1 MRGDQR
7 LTGGRDVPGF
17 GYAHGCPRKIHDGI
31 GIASS
36 YQVGN
41 PGAIKARRDPADRPT
56 TGRDRCLLGRRG
68 DFRHSAAAG
77 GRGQPRPN
85 HWTAEDF
92 RGHHCKHLE
101 ESRRL
106 RPASTEQAMTRPPK
120 RSMFAGDGVAAP
132 LQHATFRRI
141 WLASLLSNLGLLIQA
156 VGAAWAMTQ
165 MTSSADKVALVQTA
179 LMLPVMLISM
189 PAGAIADMYDRRIV
203 ALISLAIAL
212 SGATAL
218 TVLAWLGLVTP
229 ETLLALCFVVGSGM
243 ALFGPAWQ
251 SSVTEQVPPETL
263 PSAVALNGISYNI
276 ARSFGPAI
284 GGIVVAAAGA
294 VAAFAANAVLYLP
307 LLIVLFL
314 WRRTSQPSRLPRE
327 RLNRAIVSGVR
338 YIANSPAIKIVLTR
352 TLVTGLIGGS
362 VSALMPLVARDLLH
376 GGAQT
381 YGIMLGAFG
390 MGAVIGALNITE
402 VRKRMSGEAAIR
414 ACALSMGG
422 AIAAVALSREPVLT
436 AAALVI
442 AGAVWMLA
450 VALFNIGVQLSA
462 PRWVAGRSL
471 AAFQASI
478 AGGIAIGSWGWGRL
492 TDAVGVEAALLV
504 SAALMLASPLL
515 GLWLQMPRI
524 GARNEDAEVLADP
537 EVQLSLTAR
546 SGPLVVEIEY
556 RVAQDNA
563 RAFHNVMQ
571 EVQLSRQRNGAYG
584 WSIARDIADPELWTE
599 RYHCPT
605 WLDYLRQRN
614 RSTQSERALH
624 QRAIG
629 FHLGPDPVRVRRM
642 LERPFGSV
650 RWKED
655 TPDRAVSEVLP
666 VTSSAA
672 GGST

>member
-1 MRGDQR
+1 M
-7 LTGGRDVPGF
+7 
-17 GYAHGCPRKIHDGI
+17 
-31 GIASS
+31 
-36 YQVGN
+36 
-41 PGAIKARRDPADRPT
+41 
-56 TGRDRCLLGRRG
+56 
-68 DFRHSAAAG
+68 
-77 GRGQPRPN
+77 
-85 HWTAEDF
+85 
-92 RGHHCKHLE
+92 
-101 ESRRL
+101 
-106 RPASTEQAMTRPPK
+106 TEQPQ
-120 RSMFAGDGVAAP
+120 RSIFAGDGVAAP
-132 LQHATFRRI
+132 LRHVTFRRI

-203 ALISLAIAL
+203 SIVSLSIAL

-229 ETLLALCFVVGSGM
+229 TTLLAFCFVVGSGM

-251 SSVTEQVPPETL
+251 SSVSEQVPTETL

-284 GGIVVAAAGA
+284 GGIVVATAGA
-294 VAAFAANAVLYLP
+294 VAAFAANAALYLP
-307 LLIVLFL
+307 LLVVLFL
-314 WRRTSQPSRLPRE
+314 WRRESAPSRLPRE

-338 YIANSPAIKIVLTR
+338 YIANSPPIKIVLAR
-352 TLVTGLIGGS
+352 TMITGLIGGS
-362 VSALMPLVARDLLH
+362 VSALMPLVTRDLLH

-390 MGAVIGALNITE
+390 MGAVVGALNIGE
-402 VRKRMSGEAAIR
+402 VRKRLSGEAAIR

-422 AIAAVALSREPVLT
+422 SIAAVALSHERVLT
-436 AAALVI
+436 AAALVV
-442 AGAVWMLA
+442 AGAAWMLA

-471 AAFQASI
+471 AAFQAAIS
-478 AGGIAIGSWGWGRL
+478 GGIAIGSWGWGRL
-492 TDAVGVEAALLV
+492 TDAAGVEAALLV
-504 SAALMLASPLL
+504 SATLMLLSPLL
-515 GLWLQMPRI
+515 GHWLHMPRV

-624 QRAIG
+624 QSAID

-650 RWKED
+650 RWKEE
-655 TPDRAVSEVLP
+655 TPDRAAREVLP
-666 VTSSAA
+666 VASAA
-672 GGST
+672 AGSST

>member
-1 MRGDQR
+1 LPDRNFKFAALD
-7 LTGGRDVPGF
+7 RDGPERASLDF
-17 GYAHGCPRKIHDGI
+17 KGI
-31 GIASS
+31 
-36 YQVGN
+36 
-41 PGAIKARRDPADRPT
+41 KPAAT
-56 TGRDRCLLGRRG
+56 
-68 DFRHSAAAG
+68 
-77 GRGQPRPN
+77 
-85 HWTAEDF
+85 EDVM
-92 RGHHCKHLE
+92 
-101 ESRRL
+101 
-106 RPASTEQAMTRPPK
+106 TEQPK
-120 RSMFAGDGVAAP
+120 PSMFAADGVAAP
-132 LQHATFRRI
+132 LRHTTFRRI

-203 ALISLAIAL
+203 SMVSLSVAL

-229 ETLLALCFVVGSGM
+229 TTLLVFCFIVGSGM

-251 SSVTEQVPPETL
+251 SSVSEQVPTETL

-284 GGIVVAAAGA
+284 GGIVVATAGA
-294 VAAFAANAVLYLP
+294 VAAFAANAVLYIP
-307 LLIVLFL
+307 LLVVLFL
-314 WRRTSQPSRLPRE
+314 WRRENKPSRLPRE

-338 YIANSPAIKIVLTR
+338 YIANSPPIKIVLAR
-352 TLVTGLIGGS
+352 TLITGLIGGS
-362 VSALMPLVARDLLH
+362 VSALMPLVTRDLLH

-402 VRKRMSGEAAIR
+402 VRKRLGGEAAIR
-414 ACALSMGG
+414 ACAISMGG
-422 AIAAVALSREPVLT
+422 SIAAVALSHQRVLT
-436 AAALVI
+436 AAALVV
-442 AGAVWMLA
+442 AGAAWMLA

-478 AGGIAIGSWGWGRL
+478 SGGIAIGSWGWGRL
-492 TDAVGVEAALLV
+492 TDAAGVEAALLV
-504 SAALMLASPLL
+504 SAILMLLSPLL
-515 GLWLQMPRI
+515 GFWLKMPRV

-537 EVQLSLTAR
+537 EVQLSLTGR

-556 RVAQDNA
+556 RVAQENA
-563 RAFHNVMQ
+563 RGFHNVMQ

-624 QRAIG
+624 QRAID

-655 TPDRAVSEVLP
+655 TPDRAAREVLP
-666 VTSSAA
+666 VASAA
-672 GGST
+672 AGSST

>member
-1 MRGDQR
+1 M
-7 LTGGRDVPGF
+7 
-17 GYAHGCPRKIHDGI
+17 
-31 GIASS
+31 
-36 YQVGN
+36 
-41 PGAIKARRDPADRPT
+41 
-56 TGRDRCLLGRRG
+56 
-68 DFRHSAAAG
+68 
-77 GRGQPRPN
+77 
-85 HWTAEDF
+85 TAP
-92 RGHHCKHLE
+92 
-101 ESRRL
+101 SR
-106 RPASTEQAMTRPPK
+106 
-120 RSMFAGDGVAAP
+120 RSMFAAEGVAAP
-132 LQHATFRRI
+132 LRHSIFRRI

-165 MTSSADKVALVQTA
+165 MASSADKVALVQTA

-203 ALISLAIAL
+203 SLVSLSIAL
-212 SGATAL
+212 SGASAL

-229 ETLLALCFVVGSGM
+229 QLLLAFCFIVGSGM

-251 SSVTEQVPPETL
+251 ASVTEQVPAETL

-284 GGIVVAAAGA
+284 GGIVVATAGA
-294 VAAFAANAVLYLP
+294 VAAFAANAILYIP
-307 LLIVLFL
+307 LLVVLFL
-314 WRRTSQPSRLPRE
+314 WRRTSEPSRLPRE
-327 RLNRAIVSGVR
+327 RLNRAMVSGVR
-338 YIANSPAIKIVLTR
+338 YIANSPSIKIVLAR
-352 TLVTGLIGGS
+352 TLVTGVIGGS

-390 MGAVIGALNITE
+390 MGAVLGALNIGE
-402 VRKRMSGEAAIR
+402 VRKRLGGEAAIR
-414 ACALSMGG
+414 ACAISMGG
-422 AIAAVALSREPVLT
+422 AIAAVGLSHEPVLT

-442 AGAVWMLA
+442 AGAAWMLA

-492 TDAVGVEAALLV
+492 TDAVGVEIALLV
-504 SAALMLASPLL
+504 SGALMLASPLL
-515 GLWLQMPRI
+515 GLWLRMPRV

-556 RVAQDNA
+556 RVAQENA

-584 WSIARDIADPELWTE
+584 WSVARDIADPELWTE

-624 QRAIG
+624 QRAMD
-629 FHLGPDPVRVRRM
+629 FHLGPDPVRIRRM

-655 TPDRAVSEVLP
+655 TPDRAASEVLP
-666 VTSSAA
+666 IASAAA

>member
-1 MRGDQR
+1 M
-7 LTGGRDVPGF
+7 
-17 GYAHGCPRKIHDGI
+17 
-31 GIASS
+31 
-36 YQVGN
+36 
-41 PGAIKARRDPADRPT
+41 
-56 TGRDRCLLGRRG
+56 
-68 DFRHSAAAG
+68 
-77 GRGQPRPN
+77 
-85 HWTAEDF
+85 
-92 RGHHCKHLE
+92 
-101 ESRRL
+101 
-106 RPASTEQAMTRPPK
+106 TEQPK
-120 RSMFAGDGVAAP
+120 RSMVAADGVTAP
-132 LQHATFRRI
+132 LRYPVFRRI
-141 WLASLLSNLGLLIQA
+141 WLASLLSNLGLLIQG

-179 LMLPVMLISM
+179 LMLPIMLISM

-203 ALISLAIAL
+203 ALVSLGIAL

-218 TVLAWLGLVTP
+218 AVMASLNLVTP
-229 ETLLALCFVVGSGM
+229 EILLAFCFIVGSGN

-251 SSVTEQVPPETL
+251 SSVSEQVPAETL

-284 GGIVVAAAGA
+284 GGVIVATAGA
-294 VAAFAANAVLYLP
+294 VAAFAANAALYLP
-307 LLIVLFL
+307 LLVVLFL
-314 WRRTSQPSRLPRE
+314 WRRTSEPSRLPRE
-327 RLNRAIVSGVR
+327 KLNRAMVSGVR
-338 YIANSPAIKIVLTR
+338 YIANSPAIRIVLAR
-352 TLVTGLIGGS
+352 TLVTGIIGGS

-390 MGAVIGALNITE
+390 MGAVIGALNIAE
-402 VRKRMSGEAAIR
+402 VRKRMSGEAAVR

-436 AAALVI
+436 AAALVV

-492 TDAVGVEAALLV
+492 TDAAGVETALLV
-504 SAALMLASPLL
+504 SAGLMLASPLL
-515 GLWLQMPRI
+515 GLWLGMPRV

-537 EVQLSLTAR
+537 EVRLALTGR

-556 RVAQDNA
+556 RVDQESA

-624 QRAIG
+624 QQAIA

-655 TPDRAVSEVLP
+655 TPDRAVNEVLP
-666 VTSSAA
+666 VATAA

>member
-1 MRGDQR
+1 
-7 LTGGRDVPGF
+7 
-17 GYAHGCPRKIHDGI
+17 
-31 GIASS
+31 
-36 YQVGN
+36 
-41 PGAIKARRDPADRPT
+41 
-56 TGRDRCLLGRRG
+56 
-68 DFRHSAAAG
+68 
-77 GRGQPRPN
+77 
-85 HWTAEDF
+85 
-92 RGHHCKHLE
+92 
-101 ESRRL
+101 
-106 RPASTEQAMTRPPK
+106 MTNQPK
-120 RSMFAGDGVAAP
+120 RPMFASDGVAAP
-132 LQHATFRRI
+132 LRHPIFRRI

-165 MTSSADKVALVQTA
+165 MTPDADKVALVQTA

-203 ALISLAIAL
+203 ALISLSISL

-218 TVLAWLGLVTP
+218 TVLAWLGMITP
-229 ETLLALCFVVGSGM
+229 TTLLAFCFVVGSGM

-251 SSVTEQVPPETL
+251 SSVSEQVPAETL

-294 VAAFAANAVLYLP
+294 VAAFAANALLYMP
-307 LLIVLFL
+307 LLVVLFL
-314 WRRTSQPSRLPRE
+314 WRRTSEPSRLPRE

-338 YIANSPAIKIVLTR
+338 YIANSPSIKIVLAR
-352 TLVTGLIGGS
+352 TLMTGLIGGS

-390 MGAVIGALNITE
+390 MGAVIGALNIAE
-402 VRKRMSGEAAIR
+402 IRQRMSGEAAVR

-422 AIAAVALSREPVLT
+422 AIAAVALSHEPVLT
-436 AAALVI
+436 AAALVV
-442 AGAVWMLA
+442 AGASWMLA

-478 AGGIAIGSWGWGRL
+478 SGGIAIGSWGWGQL
-492 TDAVGVEAALLV
+492 TDAAGVEAALLV
-504 SAALMLASPLL
+504 SATLMLLSPLL
-515 GLWLQMPRI
+515 GHWLQMPHI
-524 GARNEDAEVLADP
+524 GGRNEDAEVLADP
-537 EVQLSLTAR
+537 EVQLSLTGR

-556 RVAQDNA
+556 RVAPDNA

-605 WLDYLRQRN
+605 WLDYLRQRS

-624 QRAIG
+624 QSAID

-650 RWKED
+650 RWKEE
-655 TPDRAVSEVLP
+655 TPDQAAHEVLP
-666 VTSSAA
+666 VASAA
-672 GGST
+672 AGSST

>member
-1 MRGDQR
+1 MTKQ
-7 LTGGRDVPGF
+7 
-17 GYAHGCPRKIHDGI
+17 AK
-31 GIASS
+31 
-36 YQVGN
+36 
-41 PGAIKARRDPADRPT
+41 RPK
-56 TGRDRCLLGRRG
+56 
-68 DFRHSAAAG
+68 FAA
-77 GRGQPRPN
+77 
-85 HWTAEDF
+85 
-92 RGHHCKHLE
+92 
-101 ESRRL
+101 
-106 RPASTEQAMTRPPK
+106 
-120 RSMFAGDGVAAP
+120 DGVTAP
-132 LQHATFRRI
+132 LRHAVFRRI
-141 WLASLLSNLGLLIQA
+141 WLASLLSNFGLLIQG

-203 ALISLAIAL
+203 ALVSLSIAL
-212 SGATAL
+212 SGATS
-218 TVLAWLGLVTP
+218 LAVMSWLGLITP
-229 ETLLALCFVVGSGM
+229 QLLLALCFVVGSGM

-251 SSVTEQVPPETL
+251 SSVSEQVPTETL

-284 GGIVVAAAGA
+284 GGIVVATAGA
-294 VAAFAANAVLYLP
+294 VAAFATNAVLYLP
-307 LLIVLFL
+307 LLVVLFL
-314 WRRTSQPSRLPRE
+314 WRRTSEPSRLPRE

-338 YIANSPAIKIVLTR
+338 YIANSPSIRIVLAR

-362 VSALMPLVARDLLH
+362 LSALMPLIARDLLH

-390 MGAVIGALNITE
+390 MGAVIGALNIAE
-402 VRKRMSGEAAIR
+402 VRKRMSGEAAVR
-414 ACALSMGG
+414 ACALCMGG
-422 AIAAVALSREPVLT
+422 AITAVALSREPVLT
-436 AAALVI
+436 AAALVV

-478 AGGIAIGSWGWGRL
+478 AGGIAMGSWGWGRL
-492 TDAVGVEAALLV
+492 TDAAGVQPALLV
-504 SAALMLASPLL
+504 SAGLMLLSPLL
-515 GLWLQMPRI
+515 GLWLRMPRI
-524 GARNEDAEVLADP
+524 GARDEDAEVLADP
-537 EVQLSLTAR
+537 EVRLMLTAR

-556 RVAQDNA
+556 RVDQESA

-655 TPDRAVSEVLP
+655 SPDRAAREVLP
-666 VTSSAA
+666 VANAAA
-672 GGST
+672 GSST